1 MGWEP
6 IEAQAG
12 RWPEPVLL
20 CPATFLRHEA
30 SLSSDQAPGVPL
42 PGPGISGHH
51 QWSRLRPGRSLC
63 MVRTCVS
70 VVNIIMG
77 SRWAALATLLA
88 LSLAQVTVEA
98 TMWSNIGFMTNQDQA
113 PANKRSAEDAHVGA
127 DSLKTCFPSV
137 PLSHCFRSCLLMTW
151 TCLPR
156 RLTMTPCPTMTSAS
170 PAQVT
175 PSPGS
180 SPWGGGSK
188 SWVSKKRNHTH
199 QTCCV

>member
-1 MGWEP
+1 MTQDNIQRARSELTNHVRALWAESQQERRPGDD
-6 IEAQAG
+6 QSQCCC
-12 RWPEPVLL
+12 VLQ
-20 CPATFLRHEA
+20 
-30 SLSSDQAPGVPL
+30 LSSATRHLSPVTRRRVSRYRGR
-42 PGPGISGHH
+42 GISGHH

-127 DSLKTCFPSV
+127 VL
-137 PLSHCFRSCLLMTW
+137 
-151 TCLPR
+151 
-156 RLTMTPCPTMTSAS
+156 RLVFSAS
-170 PAQVT
+170 HYPT
-175 PSPGS
+175 
-180 SPWGGGSK
+180 
-188 SWVSKKRNHTH
+188 VSGDV
-199 QTCCV
+199 C